1 MNARNLRLLPLVFC
15 VLLAIAPAAE
25 GTTYNTPTVDG
36 SIEVSS
42 GDWDDD
48 ELVTDDPGDDSRYG
62 EADIDDI
69 HVTWDATAL
78 YVGIT
83 TSQPP
88 GSFGNGY
95 VVFIDTD
102 AHETSITGATDFTS
116 ADFYARRITF
126 TGMGA
131 DIVIGGW
138 SFQTDFDVKDCVD
151 PASTQPIA
159 GAASAY
165 NADSLSFEV
174 AIPWSGIYTGGS
186 TVPIGAAMKLVAVS
200 VGGDGSGAYDA
211 APSSGHDSDSDGT
224 PDESDPDVAWD
235 ATTDLD
241 IFWEVLID
249 SDTDGIPDDGRSIR
263 IDPTTLGEIK
273 AMFD

>member
-1 MNARNLRLLPLVFC
+1 MSARSLRALPIVFC
-15 VLLAIAPAAE
+15 ALLAIATAVV

-36 SIEVSS
+36 RIEIDP

-48 ELVTDDPGDDSRYG
+48 ELVVDDPADDSRYG
-62 EADIDDI
+62 EADLDDI
-69 HVTWDATAL
+69 QVTWDATTL
-78 YVGIT
+78 YIGVS
-83 TSQPP
+83 TSLPP
-88 GSFGNGY
+88 GGYGNGY

-102 AHETSITGATDFTS
+102 AHEASITGATDFTS

-126 TGMGA
+126 TDMGA
-131 DIVIGGW
+131 DVVIGGW
-138 SFQTDFDVKDCVD
+138 SFQTEFDVRDCVD
-151 PASTQPIA
+151 PTSTQPIA

-165 NADSLSFEV
+165 DADSLSFEV
-174 AIPWSGIYTGGS
+174 AIPWSGIYTGAG
-186 TVPIGAAMKLVAVS
+186 TVPIGAAMKLVAVC

-235 ATTDLD
+235 AYTDLD
-241 IFWEVLID
+241 VFREIVID
-249 SDTDGIPDDGRSIR
+249 SDMDGVPDDGRSIH
-263 IDPTTLGEIK
+263 IDATTLGEIK